1 MHGLWTIKKT
11 KWKAELF
18 ADHTLK
24 KNNADIIFKKK
35 KNLQII
41 VFQAMLQEFFH
52 RVFSL
57 NFVNCNKILDS
68 FEVIVWD
75 NILLNCKTAN
85 GRTYIYRCS
94 RYRTRPS
101 NVWMWPRSKYNIT
114 SSPVD
119 ILGDIACMSDILIVK
134 LFLIGS

>member
-1 MHGLWTIKKT
+1 MKSRIICRSYIK
-11 KWKAELF
+11 
-18 ADHTLK
+18 K

-85 GRTYIYRCS
+85 VLDLSLLCR
-94 RYRTRPS
+94 
-101 NVWMWPRSKYNIT
+101 
-114 SSPVD
+114 
-119 ILGDIACMSDILIVK
+119 
-134 LFLIGS
+134 